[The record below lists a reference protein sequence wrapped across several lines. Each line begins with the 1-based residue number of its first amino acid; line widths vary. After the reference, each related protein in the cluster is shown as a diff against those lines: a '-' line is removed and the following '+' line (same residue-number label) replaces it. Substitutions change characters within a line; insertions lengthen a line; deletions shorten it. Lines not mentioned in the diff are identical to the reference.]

1 MSDQLLSS
9 RQARK
14 GQARMAMGMHG
25 LPKVSPEPAI
35 TNPSTP
41 YVSRVA
47 RPQRLVVVFYPF
59 GYPMPYGPA
68 GKAALSS

>member
-1 MSDQLLSS
+1 
-9 RQARK
+9 
-14 GQARMAMGMHG
+14 MAMGMHG